1 MPLFQVSSR
10 SVKSDEL
17 AAPPKRPRRIRREWS
32 AFIRFVVAVSAAS
45 GLFVMVTIF
54 KGSNNTVFI
63 LLPVFVYFAA
73 TQFQRYNFKLPSFAL
88 NLLLTATPVYLL
100 LTICLAFIYYGA
112 ITGVELLLHPSPTVD
127 HIILITT
134 ALTWTIILDPVR
146 VYVQKGIERR
156 FNLRNREAV
165 KAIEA
170 FTATLREEID
180 LDQLCERFLIL
191 QSQLE

>member
-1 MPLFQVSSR
+1 
-10 SVKSDEL
+10 
-17 AAPPKRPRRIRREWS
+17 
-32 AFIRFVVAVSAAS
+32 
-45 GLFVMVTIF
+45 MVTIF

-88 NLLLTATPVYLL
+88 DLLLTATPIYLL

-127 HIILITT
+127 RIILITT

-146 VYVQKGIERR
+146 VYFQKGIERR

-165 KAIEA
+165 NMFDYARIEVLIGEHPGGPTLIDFLLSELA
-170 FTATLREEID
+170 TFTGSEWEQEDDVTMVTLRRDSI
-180 LDQLCERFLIL
+180 
-191 QSQLE
+191 SGH